1 MVLYTENTWTA
12 QCMCCYFPLCLGM
25 TMSFKQ
31 RKINQI
37 KNKSEPQHIY
47 IWLQSYILSSI
58 SLEVFEI
65 KQAPGKT
72 HCYIP
77 QNILIGLNKEQL
89 APYMYLLSSSTF
101 VP

>member
-47 IWLQSYILSSI
+47 MATELHFVKHITRSILN
-58 SLEVFEI
+58 
-65 KQAPGKT
+65 QTGPW
-72 HCYIP
+72 
-77 QNILIGLNKEQL
+77 
-89 APYMYLLSSSTF
+89 
-101 VP
+101 